1 MNPTRDEWDR
11 LLLCLRS
18 EQAYSKWLERFLAFV
33 MILAFIGWW
42 R

>member
-1 MNPTRDEWDR
+1 MTQIDR
-11 LLLCLRS
+11 LLRNLR
-18 EQAYSKWLERFLAFV
+18 EERAYIRFLEYMLAFV